1 MEKKNNIWIYL
12 PTMTVF
18 NNRKEAKQALGNRNY
33 VRALR
38 NGEIRYSNK

>member
-1 MEKKNNIWIYL
+1 MENNKKTFVYL

-38 NGEIRYSNK
+38 NGEIRYSNE

>member
-1 MEKKNNIWIYL
+1 MENNKKTFIYL

-38 NGEIRYSNK
+38 NRDFKFND